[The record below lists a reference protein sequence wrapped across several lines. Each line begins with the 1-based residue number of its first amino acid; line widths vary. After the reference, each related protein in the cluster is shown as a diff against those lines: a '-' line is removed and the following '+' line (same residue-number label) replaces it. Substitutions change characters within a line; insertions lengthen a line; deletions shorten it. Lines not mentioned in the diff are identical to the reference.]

1 MNATFGF
8 RNSDSSVWNSARPVN
23 NIVGLGNS
31 RRSVVFDPSYM
42 WIKPTKERLNE
53 LVSELTPNWNGYGA
67 KPVNFLNAHFAYQIL
82 EKVCLE
88 STPPPSIVPGAW
100 GDLQIEWH
108 TKRIDL
114 ELHVLAPNKVHAT
127 LNLINADGS
136 IEEEYIELENDFTKV
151 TGWVSSLVEGELA
164 PIASAA

>member
-1 MNATFGF
+1 MNSISGF
-8 RNSDSSVWNSARPVN
+8 RNSDSSVWNSCEPVN
-23 NIVGLGNS
+23 NIVAFGAMH
-31 RRSVVFDPSYM
+31 RIVVFDANYK
-42 WIKPTKERLNE
+42 WIKPTKDRLDE
-53 LVSELTPNWNGYGA
+53 LVSKLAPNWDGYGA

-88 STPPPSIVPGAW
+88 TTPPPSIVPGAA

-108 TKRIDL
+108 TNRMDL

-127 LNLINADGS
+127 LNMMMADGLLR
-136 IEEEYIELENDFTKV
+136 EEFIELENDFTKV
-151 TGWVSSLVEGELA
+151 TSWVKSLAEDDLA